1 MTLMHVSVH
10 IAQINTA
17 KFNSSNK
24 SLGIEKIPVRTI
36 KDSLPATLPM
46 ITSLIN
52 VYFTRGVFPGSWKL
66 AEVGVAYS

>member
-1 MTLMHVSVH
+1 M
-10 IAQINTA
+10 A
-17 KFNSSNK
+17 KIMKSMPANK
-24 SLGIEKIPVRTI
+24 SPGIEKIPVRAI

-52 VYFTRGVFPGSWKL
+52 VSLTRRVFPGSWKL